1 MTLLDEVRE
10 LLDRR
15 PPPAEPPPRQGM
27 TNRAEPGRTWFTITN
42 QADAD
47 MAEVWIYDEIGYW
60 GVSAGDFVSQLG
72 AISARNMTVHINSP
86 GGEVWDG
93 LAIYHALRQHPAN
106 VTTVVDGA
114 ALSAASFIAQAGD
127 ERLTAAQSQ
136 WMIHDA
142 SGACYG
148 NAAEMIVMAEVLDQM
163 SGMIAEIYRDRGG
176 LTVAKWRNLMR
187 ASAGA
192 GTWFTAD
199 AAVEAGLADR
209 VAAVVP
215 VEAGPTARWDMAAYR
230 PAAVQPDPPAPFVSE
245 VTSTAAAAVTY
256 AAVTYTA
263 PPPRLAEPPAA
274 VVPTAEPAAAGP
286 TPALDLARMRT
297 VVGQAVHVPFDLGK
311 FRAAVTGVADAPP
324 VADPPVRRAFPLT
337 PARLPAAE
345 PVPDPAA
352 AGRASLAA
360 AFAGIAADAPAP
372 QRRTITAPAPAPLPA
387 PTAAPAALPAT
398 TNRDRLRTAIG
409 LVVNDTPAPPE
420 PAPPPA
426 AAPSDLGH
434 PIDISAARRALRGA
448 ML

>member
-10 LLDRR
+10 LLDAR
-15 PPPAEPPPRQGM
+15 PWQPMVDARPAP
-27 TNRAEPGRTWFTITN
+27 TNRAPQPGRTWFTITN
-42 QADAD
+42 QDGADT
-47 MAEVWIYDEIGYW
+47 AEVWIYDEIGYW

-72 AISARNMTVHINSP
+72 QIQARNLTVHINSP

-142 SGACYG
+142 SGGCYG

-187 ASAGA
+187 ADGV
-192 GTWFTAD
+192 GTWYTAD
-199 AAVEAGLADR
+199 AAVEVGLADR
-209 VAAVVP
+209 IAAV
-215 VEAGPTARWDMAAYR
+215 ATTAAAPTARWDMAAYR
-230 PAAVQPDPPAPFVSE
+230 PAAAGPDPEPTPAPK
-245 VTSTAAAAVTY
+245 
-256 AAVTYTA
+256 
-263 PPPRLAEPPAA
+263 PPAA

-297 VVGQAVHVPFDLGK
+297 AVGQAVHVPFDLGK

-324 VADPPVRRAFPLT
+324 AADPPVRKAFPLT
-337 PARLPAAE
+337 PARLPAAVE
-345 PVPDPAA
+345 SAPDPAA

-372 QRRTITAPAPAPLPA
+372 EPRRVTTPRPAPLPA
-387 PTAAPAALPAT
+387 LAPAATVLPAPS
-398 TNRDRLRTAIG
+398 NKDRLRAAIG
-409 LVVNDTPAPPE
+409 LAVNDTPAPPE
-420 PAPPPA
+420 PVRPPA
-426 AAPSDLGH
+426 AASSDPGRP
-434 PIDISAARRALRGA
+434 PIDISAARRAMRGA
-448 ML
+448 LL